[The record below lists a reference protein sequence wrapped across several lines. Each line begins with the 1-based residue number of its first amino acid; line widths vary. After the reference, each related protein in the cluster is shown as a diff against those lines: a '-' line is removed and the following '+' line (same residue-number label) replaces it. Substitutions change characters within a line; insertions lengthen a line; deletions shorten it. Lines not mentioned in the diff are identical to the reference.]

1 MAFEA
6 TSLLDLRHRFLVGSG
21 RPSVLMLIRS
31 AVALATMRPVL
42 LLRVKLEKERENDGF
57 YWHGTFI

>member
-31 AVALATMRPVL
+31 PRYRETSLALEL
-42 LLRVKLEKERENDGF
+42 LMMMM
-57 YWHGTFI
+57 FITIFAGD